1 VIEVQHLCKKYGPF
15 TAVDDVS
22 FRAESG
28 EILGFLGPNGAGKT
42 TTMRIITG
50 YMPATEGKA
59 AVAGFDVFEQ
69 PLEAKRRTGYLP
81 ETPPLYPDMTVR
93 EYLRFVGKIK
103 GVRAHLKDRVDA
115 VMKKTWIADMADRDC
130 GKLSKGY
137 KQRVGLAQA
146 LIHEPEVLVLDEPTA
161 GLDPKQIIET
171 RQLIRELRGNHTIVL
186 STHILPEVAQT
197 CQKVVII
204 SKGKVVATDTPDALT
219 ERLRGAATVFVQ
231 AQGPVDDVQ
240 RTLQSIPG
248 VVRVNV
254 SDNRESTPGFEV
266 DSEKGA
272 DIRSAV
278 ANAIVRGGWGL
289 LELRPMRLSLE
300 DIFLSLTTEENS
312 SADQGAVPSEAVLEG
327 SSEGGARA

>member
-1 VIEVQHLCKKYGPF
+1 VIEVQHLSKKYGPF

-50 YMPATEGKA
+50 YMPATEGTA
-59 AVAGFDVFEQ
+59 SVAGFDVFNQ

-103 GVRAHLKDRVDA
+103 GVRANLNDRVDA

-171 RQLIRELRGNHTIVL
+171 RQLIRELKGNHTIVL

-219 ERLRGAATVFVQ
+219 ERLRGAVTVFVQ
-231 AQGPVDDVQ
+231 AEGPVEDVH
-240 RTLQSIPG
+240 RALQSIPG
-248 VVRVNV
+248 VVRVGIA
-254 SDNRESTPGFEV
+254 DTRESVPGFEV

-278 ANAIVRGGWGL
+278 ANAVVRGGWGL
-289 LELRPMRLSLE
+289 LELRPMRMSLE
-300 DIFLSLTTEENS
+300 DIFLSLTTEEHGS
-312 SADQGAVPSEAVLEG
+312 DAPAALDAPDAPDAPEAV
-327 SSEGGARA
+327 SNA